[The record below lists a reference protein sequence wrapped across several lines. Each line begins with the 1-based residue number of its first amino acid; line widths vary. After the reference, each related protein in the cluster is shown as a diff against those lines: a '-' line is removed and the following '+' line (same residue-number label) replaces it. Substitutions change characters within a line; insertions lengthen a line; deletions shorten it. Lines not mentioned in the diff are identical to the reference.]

1 MVTEGLEAREGDE
14 WLFGGRNVPVQE
26 KASEPNCAHTLQGAQ
41 ELHRIGSR
49 VGMGEQD
56 AVPEPF

>member
-1 MVTEGLEAREGDE
+1 MEGLEDEEGDG

-26 KASEPNCAHTLQGAQ
+26 KASEPNCARTLLGPQ

-49 VGMGEQD
+49 VGIGERD
-56 AVPEPF
+56 VVPEPF